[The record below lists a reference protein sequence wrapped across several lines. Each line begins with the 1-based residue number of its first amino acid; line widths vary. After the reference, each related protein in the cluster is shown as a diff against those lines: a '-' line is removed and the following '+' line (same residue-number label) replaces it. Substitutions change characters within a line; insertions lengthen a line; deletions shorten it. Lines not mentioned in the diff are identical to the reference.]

1 MKYFSNITTP
11 EELKKQFRTLSIK
24 LHPDRGGD
32 PDEFKQ
38 MLAEYSDICKD
49 FDRAQERAQAAAE
62 ARRAAEEYRKQQ
74 EEERKREAEAA
85 RKAAEALRPIV
96 KKWASELEQV
106 PAATDYRS
114 SKAEKAAYKAAVKR
128 NLKRV
133 FAHYFKG
140 VKVSVSISSTGWRPE
155 TVITWQDGPSVAA
168 VETLQEWA
176 LFTANVYQ
184 SDPYADNGDYEEKKS
199 TREWRQAYGESYAEI
214 KFKRSFSEAAK
225 AEAMRT
231 IAEAVP
237 AFSGCTSF
245 DEQREATTPQ
255 LAALFRTC
263 YPDAPEYR
271 ENMTEAE
278 RKEYYRFDRIR
289 CEFCRLATCANVA
302 NVYFSL
308 LYRLMVEHWQPSA
321 DVESQTHA
329 GAAAPRFTA
338 KHNAVYNAII
348 KALGANAFS
357 PASDSAEWSQRT
369 IIDPAEAAEMLARS
383 ERVDLVK
390 AWTDSDGERNTSSV
404 MAGGHGTQQKRA
416 EKFAAV
422 GLKVLFTC
430 SIYKPVQFV
439 AISPEVLAELRKDAE
454 SVAEQRKA
462 WEAAQRAGKVERT
475 HTSDARTENTTEA
488 ADERPADGLTLED
501 IAGGVAVVGD
511 QRTTYRHR
519 KQIKAHGARW
529 NKDAQQWQATD
540 PEAVQQL
547 REWFGMTD
555 DGQPQPVETTAEA
568 QEISRAS
575 KLGVLLAELVQ
586 MLDEIGKASQQA
598 CEAKERAEQEAH
610 RQSEIKRLRAD
621 IATMADALRTMSERL
636 ATLEAEA
643 ADTASREDG
652 EQMATGKATTDA
664 APMSPAER
672 LAMLQAA
679 SEDVARRNERNECT
693 AAVLAQLYALSAVGV
708 RVRALIVQLKALE
721 QAHELR
727 GHILPEEAERRAK
740 IAQEAERRAALL
752 LTPDEFG
759 ALYGRAPQGA
769 SMAA

>member
-1 MKYFSNITTP
+1 MFNVEYFETFYFVRSFISTIFARINKQITIIMKYFINITTP

-38 MLAEYSDICKD
+38 MMAEYNDICKD

-74 EEERKREAEAA
+74 EEERKREEEAA

-114 SKAEKAAYKAAVKR
+114 SKAEKAAYRAAVKR

-133 FAHYFKG
+133 FTHYFKG
-140 VKVSVSISSTGWRPE
+140 VEVSVSISSTGWRPE
-155 TVITWQDGPSVAA
+155 TVITWQDGPSVAE
-168 VETLQEWA
+168 VESLSEWA

-184 SDPYADNGDYEEKKS
+184 SDPYADYGDWAEVKS

-214 KFKRSFSEAAK
+214 KFNRTLSEAAK
-225 AEAMRT
+225 AEALRT

-237 AFSGCTSF
+237 AFSGCASL
-245 DEQREATTPQ
+245 DELREATTPQ

-263 YPDAPEYR
+263 YPDAPQYR

-278 RKEYYRFDRIR
+278 RKEYYRYDRIR

-302 NVYFSL
+302 NVYQST

-329 GAAAPRFTA
+329 EAVAPRFTA
-338 KHNAVYNAII
+338 KHNATYNAII
-348 KALGANAFS
+348 KALGGNAFS

-369 IIDPAEAAEMLARS
+369 IIDPAEAAEILARG

-390 AWTDSDGERNTSSV
+390 AWTGSDGERNTSSV

-422 GLKVLFTC
+422 GLKVLLTC
-430 SIYKPVQFV
+430 SIYKDVQFV

-462 WEAAQRAGKVERT
+462 WEAAQRAGKAERT
-475 HTSDARTENTTEA
+475 HTSGASAENTTEA

-547 REWFGMTD
+547 RQWFGVTD
-555 DGQPQPVETTAEA
+555 DEQPQPEPEP
-568 QEISRAS
+568 QP
-575 KLGVLLAELVQ
+575 Q
-586 MLDEIGKASQQA
+586 P
-598 CEAKERAEQEAH
+598 
-610 RQSEIKRLRAD
+610 
-621 IATMADALRTMSERL
+621 
-636 ATLEAEA
+636 
-643 ADTASREDG
+643 DT
-652 EQMATGKATTDA
+652 
-664 APMSPAER
+664 APMSQPER

-679 SEDVARRNERNECT
+679 AEDVARLNERNERT
-693 AAVLAQLYALSAVGV
+693 AAVLAQLYVLSAVGV

-727 GHILPEEAERRAK
+727 GHILPEEAERRAR

-759 ALYGRAPQGA
+759 ALYGRVPKGA
-769 SMAA
+769 GMAA